1 MWLFE
6 GLLMVIKVIR
16 GWIIKISLL
25 ERPSVVTWQYHW
37 ESSPLSRLYDPS
49 SHDQH
54 YHPHPQMLSFL
65 VVYWKAN
72 PCLFSCFCTCPC
84 SSSFIIFVLLFTSS
98 PLPNLYNFGSIS
110 PLPPSLPPPQW
121 LAIIWM
127 SHSIWNWDTW
137 MNIIGYFPINPF
149 QFKTPNSGSPPASV
163 FMGMASTV
171 LLTSDPCWRHVMGA
185 CLGHRVDI

>member
-54 YHPHPQMLSFL
+54 YYPHPQMLSFL

-84 SSSFIIFVLLFTSS
+84 SSWFIIFVLLFTSS

-110 PLPPSLPPPQW
+110 PLPPSSPMAGDHLNVAFHLKLRHMNEHYRILSHKP
-121 LAIIWM
+121 IW
-127 SHSIWNWDTW
+127 
-137 MNIIGYFPINPF
+137 
-149 QFKTPNSGSPPASV
+149 V
-163 FMGMASTV
+163 
-171 LLTSDPCWRHVMGA
+171 
-185 CLGHRVDI
+185 